1 MNVLTLR
8 TLLHIYSMDI
18 PLAEGGVA
26 PDAPS
31 TVSSLQML
39 QAHQLITPAPTH
51 ACGWDVTE
59 TGTAFVQQL
68 KDTRYLPP
76 QVARIALLRSAI
88 RAVLTTIRGSD
99 IAHAVVDTARPNQG
113 LTLYLRRILED
124 TK

>member
-18 PLAEGGVA
+18 PLAEGGIA

-39 QAHQLITPAPTH
+39 QARHLITPATTH
-51 ACGWDVTE
+51 PCGWTTTE
-59 TGTAFVQQL
+59 AGDAFVQQL
-68 KDTRYLPP
+68 KDMRYLPP
-76 QVARIALLRSAI
+76 QVASITLLRNAI
-88 RAVLTTIRGSD
+88 RAVLNIIRGSD